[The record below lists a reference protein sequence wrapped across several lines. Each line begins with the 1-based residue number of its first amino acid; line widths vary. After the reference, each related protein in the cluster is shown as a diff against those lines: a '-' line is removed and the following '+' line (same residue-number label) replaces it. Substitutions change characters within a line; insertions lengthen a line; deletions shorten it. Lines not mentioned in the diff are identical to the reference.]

1 MQASKTPAY
10 AALVL
15 AVAVGAGLSSTI
27 HQAKPPVAA
36 LVEKPAASALPASS
50 ATSPPLE
57 KVTWQPTTLAWQ
69 NVKLKLE
76 APSLGDTQPTC
87 HTPVGAEDEIGTCYL
102 GVPAQEPIVWRVA
115 TVTQRDRFVPA
126 RWFADMQA
134 GIKAEMQPQQIAD
147 RLSAD
152 LTASSSIALS
162 NATLMNP
169 AKLKDGLAIIGQA
182 TYRPNQS
189 SADVATMTCVAAF
202 ILAANRPT
210 QVLYCATSA
219 DEAENGTR
227 RMIASLRK
235 LNPSSELPR
244 NSLQAMERAAYQ
256 RLLKTR
262 GGAAA
267 NPPLVQSEIEHFES
281 TTADCQNYGQI
292 SQERYLCNEQH
303 AKARMD
309 QLGAFGSAG

>member
-10 AALVL
+10 AALVI
-15 AVAVGAGLSSTI
+15 AVAVGAALSSTI

-36 LVEKPAASALPASS
+36 LVETPAASALPPSS
-50 ATSPPLE
+50 ATPPPLE

-69 NVKLKLE
+69 SVKLKLE

-87 HTPVGAEDEIGTCYL
+87 HMPVGAEDEVGTCYL
-102 GVPAQEPIVWRVA
+102 GVPTQEPIVWRVA

-134 GIKAEMQPQQIAD
+134 EIKAGMQPQQIAD

-169 AKLKDGLAIIGQA
+169 AKLKDGLAITGQA

-189 SADVATMTCVAAF
+189 STDVVTMTCVAAF
-202 ILAANRPT
+202 VLAANRPT
-210 QVLYCATSA
+210 QVLYCATTA
-219 DEAENGTR
+219 DEAESGTR

-235 LNPSSELPR
+235 LNPSSDLPR
-244 NSLQAMERAAYQ
+244 NSLQAMERTAYQ
-256 RLLKTR
+256 RLLKAH

-267 NPPLVQSEIEHFES
+267 NPTLVQSEIEHFEA
-281 TTADCQNYGQI
+281 TTADCQNYGKI

-303 AKARMD
+303 AKARMG
-309 QLGAFGSAG
+309 QLGTFGSAG